1 MVLRTRYKITVGN
14 WRGEEAGPM
23 QVISGRIG
31 REQVHFEAPPAGKV
45 PAEMNRFLTWFNTE
59 ETVEPVLKALVA
71 HVWFVTIHPFED
83 GNGRIARAL
92 TDLLL
97 ARSESNEHRYYS
109 FSSQIRKQ
117 RDAYYMVLEDIQKG
131 DLDITEGLV
140 WFLRTLI
147 DAVKSAEQL
156 TTEVLKKAHF
166 WESHKDRSFND
177 RQRKILNLLMDSF
190 EGKLT
195 SSKWAKLARCSQD
208 TANRDINDLL
218 KADILKKDDGGGR
231 STSYSLLY

>member
-1 MVLRTRYKITVGN
+1 
-14 WRGEEAGPM
+14 M

-166 WESHKDRSFND
+166 WESHKARAFND

-218 KADILKKDDGGGR
+218 KDDILKKDDGGGR
-231 STSYSLLY
+231 STSYSLQY